1 MEQTNELMRQRID
14 KVQELRDLGID
25 PYPYRYDPDTT
36 AKQILETYAEA
47 GNEPDEDDPVCVS
60 GRIMTKRDHGHS
72 GFAHLQDHTGQIQIY
87 ISKKAVGA
95 DQHQIYKK
103 FDVGDLIGVEGP
115 VFRTRT
121 GEVTVMANR
130 FQLLS
135 KSIRPLPEKFHGLQD
150 IETRYRQRYADLIV
164 NPDVK
169 QVFIHRTQI
178 IQSIRTYLNQRGFL
192 EVETPILQPIYGG
205 ANARPFI
212 THHNTLGMD
221 LYLRIAN
228 ELYLKRLIV
237 GGIDRV
243 YEFAKDF
250 RNEGMDRDHNPE
262 FTMIELYQA
271 FADYQDMM
279 RLTENLVSH
288 VAQTVFGQT
297 KIQYQETAICYD
309 PPWPRMTMFEAI
321 KEVVGIDV
329 SQQSQAELADLLQS
343 TGEAPDRKPASG
355 TEKRGELIAE
365 VFATFVEPK
374 LIQPTFIYDYPVEV
388 SPLAKKKRD
397 DDSLVE
403 RFEFFIYGMELGNAF
418 SELNDPMDQRE
429 RFVEQS
435 KKRADGDEEAF
446 LMDEDYLRALE
457 YGMPPTGGLGIGIDR
472 LTMLLTDQSS
482 IRDVIL
488 FPQMK
493 PEL

>member
-1 MEQTNELMRQRID
+1 MEHTSELMQQRID
-14 KVQELRDLGID
+14 KVRELRASGIE

-36 AKQILETYAEA
+36 AEQVLAVHSEA
-47 GNEPDEDDPVCVS
+47 TNEPNPNEHVCIA
-60 GRIMTKRDHGHS
+60 GRIITKRDHGNS
-72 GFAHLQDHTGQIQIY
+72 GFAHLQDHTERIQIY
-87 ISKKAVGA
+87 VSKKVLGA
-95 DQHQIYKK
+95 ERLSIYKK
-103 FDVGDLIGVEGP
+103 FDVGDIIGVAGP

-121 GEVTVMANR
+121 GETTIQVEE

-135 KSIRPLPEKFHGLQD
+135 KSIRALPEKFHGLQN
-150 IETRYRQRYADLIV
+150 IETRYRQRYADLIT
-164 NPDVK
+164 NPEVTK
-169 QVFIHRTQI
+169 VFIHRTKI
-178 IQSIRTYLNQRGFL
+178 VQSIRSYLDRLDFL
-192 EVETPILQPIYGG
+192 EVVTPILQPIYGG
-205 ANARPFI
+205 AIARPFI

-237 GGIDRV
+237 GGLNRV

-271 FADYQDMM
+271 FADYEDMM
-279 RLTENLVSH
+279 QLTENLVSH
-288 VAQTVFGQT
+288 VAEDVFS
-297 KIQYQETAICYD
+297 KKELPYQETVIDYS
-309 PPWPRMTMFEAI
+309 PPWRRMTMLESIQEIANL
-321 KEVVGIDV
+321 DV
-329 SQQSQAELADLLQS
+329 THQGDEELADLLKS
-343 TGEAPDRKPASG
+343 VGEEIIG
-355 TEKRGELIAE
+355 TEKRGELIADI
-365 VFATFVEPK
+365 FATFVEPK

-397 DDSLVE
+397 DPSFVE
-403 RFEFFIYGMELGNAF
+403 RFEFFVFGMEIGNAF
-418 SELNDPMDQRE
+418 SELNDPIDQRQ
-429 RFVEQS
+429 RFVEQAQ
-435 KKRADGDEEAF
+435 KRIDGDEEAF

-472 LTMLLTDQSS
+472 LTMLLTNQTS

>member
-1 MEQTNELMRQRID
+1 MESTNELMQQRID
-14 KVQELRDLGID
+14 KIQDFRDHGIE

-36 AKQILETYAEA
+36 AEQILATHSETT
-47 GNEPDEDDPVCVS
+47 NEPNLDKKVRVA
-60 GRIMTKRDHGHS
+60 GRIITKRDHGNS
-72 GFAHLQDHTGQIQIY
+72 GFAHLQDHTGRIQIY
-87 ISKKAVGA
+87 VSKKIIGA
-95 DQHQIYKK
+95 EELSVYKK
-103 FDVGDLIGVEGP
+103 FDVGDIIGVEGP

-121 GEVTVMANR
+121 GETTIQVDD
-130 FQLLS
+130 FKLLS
-135 KSIRPLPEKFHGLQD
+135 KSIRPLPEKFHGLQN
-150 IETRYRQRYADLIV
+150 IETRYRQRYADLIT
-164 NPDVK
+164 NPDVTK
-169 QVFIHRTQI
+169 VFINRTKI
-178 IQSIRTYLNQRGFL
+178 VQSIRSYLDRLGFL

-237 GGIDRV
+237 GGLNRV

-271 FADYQDMM
+271 FADYEDMM
-279 RLTENLVSH
+279 QLTENLVSH
-288 VAQTVFGQT
+288 VAKNVFDQEELP
-297 KIQYQETAICYD
+297 YQETMIDYK
-309 PPWPRMTMFEAI
+309 PPWRRMTMVESIREF
-321 KEVVGIDV
+321 VDCDV
-329 SQQSQAELADLLQS
+329 THQSDEELANLLKS
-343 TGEAPDRKPASG
+343 VGEEVIG

-365 VFATFVEPK
+365 IFATLVEPK

-397 DDSLVE
+397 DPSFVE
-403 RFEFFIYGMELGNAF
+403 RFEFFIFGMEIGNAF
-418 SELNDPMDQRE
+418 SELNDPIDQRK
-429 RFVEQS
+429 RFVEQA

-472 LTMLLTDQSS
+472 LTMLLTDQVS